1 MSVKQ
6 PDYVIRGGHL
16 IDPSNNV
23 NNFADVSIY
32 NGKVLEVGQCLMKG
46 QNEVRYLFW
55 NQKQFHWPIEILIFL
70 EISNIKIFVLSLF
83 ECRVIFEKQWKF
95 PGNVSLSF

>member
-6 PDYVIRGGHL
+6 PDYVIRGGHV

-46 QNEVRYLFW
+46 QNEVRYL
-55 NQKQFHWPIEILIFL
+55 I
-70 EISNIKIFVLSLF
+70 
-83 ECRVIFEKQWKF
+83 
-95 PGNVSLSF
+95 

>member
-23 NNFADVSIY
+23 NNLADVSIY
-32 NGKVLEVGQCLMKG
+32 DEKVFDVGQGLIKG
-46 QNEVRYLFW
+46 QNEVWY
-55 NQKQFHWPIEILIFL
+55 
-70 EISNIKIFVLSLF
+70 
-83 ECRVIFEKQWKF
+83 
-95 PGNVSLSF
+95 